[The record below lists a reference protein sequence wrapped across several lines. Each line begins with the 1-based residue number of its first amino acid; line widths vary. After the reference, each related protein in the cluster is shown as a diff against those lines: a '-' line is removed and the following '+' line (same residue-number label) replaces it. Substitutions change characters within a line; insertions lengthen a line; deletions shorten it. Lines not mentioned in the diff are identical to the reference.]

1 MRALV
6 LVALTLGCGGAQ
18 PASEPAPTSS
28 EQARCI
34 EGAPPAGSA
43 ALHLEWM
50 IGTWSSTGED
60 GAETVERWCAGEDGS
75 LIGESRTIAG
85 GQVVH
90 SETLRIEA
98 RGEEL
103 VYVASPSGQATTE
116 FTGSARC
123 GGELHSSDTSANC
136 AETCEAVFSN
146 PEHDFPNEITY
157 GRCTQ
162 NELLVA
168 TIRGGERRASWTFE
182 RQP

>member
-18 PASEPAPTSS
+18 PASEAAPTSS
-28 EQARCI
+28 EQAGCT
-34 EGAPPAGSA
+34 EGAPRAGSA
-43 ALHLEWM
+43 ASQLEWM

-75 LIGESRTIAG
+75 LIGENRTIAG
-85 GQVVH
+85 AQVVH
-90 SETLRIEA
+90 SETLRVEA
-98 RGEEL
+98 RGDVL

-116 FTGSARC
+116 FTGGARC
-123 GGELHSSDTSANC
+123 GGELDSSGASNC
-136 AETCEAVFSN
+136 AETCEALFTN